1 MVAWEVPEWRG
12 QPRRHDGGGYG
23 AGAPRTRSAW
33 CSACDLPRAGPP
45 QGHLQKRKNNRKI
58 ESEGGSYGGREE
70 GAGDCHTHKKI
81 LTQHAELHTSGLIRD
96 TPCLEGPIPD
106 NPLGCRLEQQQ
117 PNRAPLIDDAP
128 IPVQIVLFTR
138 GVVALVTGR
147 PHRGD
152 ECCME
157 EVAWSNRGVRGKHRR
172 RSRDGGCM

>member
-1 MVAWEVPEWRG
+1 MESYGSLSSLCSRKTFHGGVGGEVPEWRG
-12 QPRRHDGGGYG
+12 QPRQHDGGGYG

-96 TPCLEGPIPD
+96 TPCL
-106 NPLGCRLEQQQ
+106 
-117 PNRAPLIDDAP
+117 RAPSPTIRSAAASSSNSP
-128 IPVQIVLFTR
+128 IV
-138 GVVALVTGR
+138 
-147 PHRGD
+147 PHSLTMPPYPYKSSSSQEASWR
-152 ECCME
+152 
-157 EVAWSNRGVRGKHRR
+157 W
-172 RSRDGGCM
+172 